1 MNPGTK
7 AKAAIKAAKTAMY
20 AKSLAWKNCGE
31 RAWAEVT
38 VSSWKVESSQH
49 IQHPV
54 LNDVQVE
61 RGDSLRGGR
70 SRPPRTTLPPC
81 VTLPSC

>member
-38 VSSWKVESSQH
+38 VSSW
-49 IQHPV
+49 
-54 LNDVQVE
+54 DF
-61 RGDSLRGGR
+61 LRVR
-70 SRPPRTTLPPC
+70 RTFNTPH
-81 VTLPSC
+81 